1 MQMNK
6 LAINIL
12 GATLALA
19 GGNAMAAGFALQNQN
34 GAGTGNAFAGA
45 AAAAEDASTVY
56 FNPAGMLL
64 LPKGH
69 NITGAVTF
77 LDRSVEFSDRGT
89 ARLVP
94 FALGSDGGDGG
105 SLAIVPAAYWS
116 YAVSPDLAVGLGV
129 GPTFGNKTEFDRNFI
144 GRFSGYFAEI
154 KQININPSI
163 AYRVNDMVALGFGL
177 NFAKNE
183 TEFKQMAPLAAGIP
197 IGVPVTIKGDDTA
210 FGWNAGLMIQA
221 TPATRVGVTYRSE
234 LSFDLKGTQEIS
246 GVRTFD
252 VKAKLKTPDQFSFG
266 MHHAV
271 DSKLEL
277 LADLTWTGWS
287 SIESIKVRGGTNPE
301 LPYHFK
307 DTWRVGLGVGYQMNN
322 QWKLRAGV
330 AFDEAP
336 VRSAADRTMTLPDT
350 DRTWLALGARYTL
363 NKNASIDVGY
373 AHIFF
378 KEGPT
383 ERIVYNG
390 STPIQQIKG
399 KFDVSADLLSV
410 QYNHNF

>member
-19 GGNAMAAGFALQNQN
+19 GGNALAAGFALQNQN

-45 AAAAEDASTVY
+45 AAAAEDASAVY

-77 LDRSVEFSDRGT
+77 LERSVEFSDRGT
-89 ARLVP
+89 ARLGP
-94 FALGSDGGDGG
+94 FALGGDGGDGG

-116 YAVSPDLAVGLGV
+116 YSVSPDLAVGLGV
-129 GPTFGNKTEFDRNFI
+129 GPTFGNKTEFDQDFI

-163 AYRVNDMVALGFGL
+163 AYKVNDMIALGFGL

-183 TEFKQMAPLAAGIP
+183 TEFKQMAPLAPGLP

-234 LSFDLKGTQEIS
+234 LSFDLKGTQAIAN
-246 GVRTFD
+246 GPTFD
-252 VKAKLKTPDQFSFG
+252 VKAKLKTPDQFSLG
-266 MHHAV
+266 AHHAV

-287 SIESIKVRGGTNPE
+287 SIESINVRGGTNPA

-307 DTWRVGLGVGYQMNN
+307 DTWRVGLGVGYQMND

-363 NKNASIDVGY
+363 NKSASIDVGY

-390 STPIQQIKG
+390 TAPIQQIKG

>member
-1 MQMNK
+1 MK
-6 LAINIL
+6 GLAFNL
-12 GATLALA
+12 TVVAAA
-19 GGNAMAAGFALQNQN
+19 FAVGNASAAGFALQNQN

-64 LPKGH
+64 LPTGH
-69 NITGAVTF
+69 NFTGALTF
-77 LDRSVEFSDRGT
+77 INRSVDYSDRGT
-89 ARLVP
+89 APLGP
-94 FALGSDGGDGG
+94 FAPGRNGGDGG
-105 SLAIVPAAYWS
+105 GLSIVPAAYWS
-116 YAVSPDLAVGLGV
+116 YAIRPDLAVGVGV

-163 AYRVNDMVALGFGL
+163 AYKLNDRVALGFGL
-177 NFAKNE
+177 NFVKNE
-183 TEFKQMAPLAAGIP
+183 TEFKQMAPLAAGLP
-197 IGVPVTIKGDDTA
+197 IGVPVSIKGDDTA

-221 TPATRVGVTYRSE
+221 TPSTRVGITYRSK
-234 LSFDLKGTQEIS
+234 LSFDLEGTQKVS
-246 GVRTFD
+246 GGPTFD
-252 VKAKLKTPDQFSFG
+252 VKAKLKTPDQVSLAVL
-266 MHHAV
+266 HAV

-277 LADLTWTGWS
+277 LADLTWTGWR
-287 SIESIKVRGGTNPE
+287 SIDSIQVRGGTNPE
-301 LPYHFK
+301 LAYHFK
-307 DTWRVGLGVGYQMNN
+307 DTWRVGLGLGYQMND

-350 DRTWLALGARYTL
+350 DRTWLSLGGRYTL
-363 NKNASIDVGY
+363 NKNASIDLGY
-373 AHIFF
+373 SHIFF
-378 KEGPT
+378 KKGAT

-390 STPIQQIKG
+390 NTPLQQIKG
-399 KFDVSADLLSV
+399 KFEVGADLLSL